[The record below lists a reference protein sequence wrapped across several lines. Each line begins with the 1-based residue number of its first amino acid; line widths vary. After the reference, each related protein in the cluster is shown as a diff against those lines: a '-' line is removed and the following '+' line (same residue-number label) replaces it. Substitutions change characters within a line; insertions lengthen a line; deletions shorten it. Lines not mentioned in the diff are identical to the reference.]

1 MIAIVITGNY
11 STAGSLEKAWDDGQ
25 LRSRTDL
32 KEWRNGNQG
41 PEDRVYPSNLSVMNG
56 SQQEP
61 LTGSCGKAE

>member
-1 MIAIVITGNY
+1 MVNVKLTFFLPP
-11 STAGSLEKAWDDGQ
+11 SL
-25 LRSRTDL
+25 SDL

-61 LTGSCGKAE
+61 LTGLIMWGHNG